1 MDLGTGLTST
11 SLLDCNGRVSH
22 TLTLL
27 PDGCVTIRFPDGR
40 TAKVSPVGRVN
51 HTPHISVTPSL
62 MDAACTLT
70 PF

>member
-1 MDLGTGLTST
+1 MELAST

-22 TLTLL
+22 TLTLQ
-27 PDGCVTIRFPDGR
+27 PDGVVAIRFADGR

-51 HTPHISVTPSL
+51 HTPHVTVTPSL
-62 MDAACTLT
+62 MDAACTLS